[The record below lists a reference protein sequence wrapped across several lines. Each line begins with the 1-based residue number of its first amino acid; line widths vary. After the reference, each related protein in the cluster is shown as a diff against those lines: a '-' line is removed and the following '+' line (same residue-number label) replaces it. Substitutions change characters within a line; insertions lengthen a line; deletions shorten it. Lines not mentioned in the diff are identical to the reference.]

1 VTEETLTFERRRYRQ
16 RRDKRVKRRG
26 HAGRAERENEDQGE
40 PKTGPRAK
48 DRKQIMGGWDFAIEK
63 KKREWEA
70 RTPKGRRGARPF
82 GQNQIESRGAEGL
95 RNLEGLDFD
104 RPEEEE

>member
-63 KKREWEA
+63 KRESGRREP
-70 RTPKGRRGARPF
+70 PKG
-82 GQNQIESRGAEGL
+82 EEGPG
-95 RNLEGLDFD
+95 RSG
-104 RPEEEE
+104 RTK